1 MPRRIGSL
9 AARALM
15 VFGIGGAIVTGI
27 VVTGGWFMADRL
39 LQDSRMAILDAS
51 DGPVTDAADF
61 DLLLLRALLVA
72 GGVLVLAACTVVP
85 DGCGDSV
92 AAVHAIA
99 VDKRDG

>member
-39 LQDSRMAILDAS
+39 LQDSRMAMLDAS
-51 DGPVTDAADF
+51 DDAVTSAADF
-61 DLLLLRALLVA
+61 DLLLLRVLLV
-72 GGVLVLAACTVVP
+72 VVFP
-85 DGCGDSV
+85 
-92 AAVHAIA
+92 HH
-99 VDKRDG
+99 